1 MLLKAQSIA
10 KAFGPVK
17 VLTDVSLQIN
27 EGDSIGL
34 IGINGA
40 GKSTF
45 LKIILGELKPD
56 TGELIRQTERIGYLE
71 QFAESSSEFTVRD
84 VLGRPYGHI
93 ENIKRRLR
101 EIEELMV
108 AGGDIDWNALAE
120 ENAALESQLAK
131 SDMDDEENLKAALEK
146 VGLSADLMDR
156 TMDTLSGGERT
167 KVMLSRIV
175 VQAEDCDLLV
185 MDEPTSH
192 LDINTVEWLEDYL
205 LKTHCSVLV
214 ISHDRYFLDK
224 IATRMLEIDH
234 GKSREYKGNYSDF
247 IMKKMLDLDRMEK
260 EYRKYAAQKRKQEEI
275 AAQLHKDQW
284 FLTTHKTREKL
295 IAKMEAKE
303 KPEESRE
310 ITVRIQA
317 AHKSGKN
324 VLTCKD
330 LSVELGGRTILEH
343 VNLDIHKGDKI
354 GIFGSNGEGKSTLVK
369 ALLEQIPSKGE
380 LWVAPGAKLGY
391 YSQNHERLDPKLSAE
406 EQILTV
412 IGKDRRADA
421 RQMLARFLLTGDEV
435 ERPIATLS
443 GGQRARVAMCLL
455 LLDETNLLVL
465 DEPTNYLDIPAKHAI
480 EEALTE
486 YDGTILT
493 VTHDRYFLDT
503 VCTKMIEVKDHTT
516 RFFTGTYSEMK
527 GRPNVKEVVMD
538 ADEYR
543 VLSPFTNW
551 VTGKKYAKGDRV
563 LITPAEQKSFEW
575 ALGQGKLKKTGG
587 RQRKKVNVQ
596 KDEDKKGARGP
607 GFLSARGGTGGP
619 PRA

>member
-1 MLLKAQSIA
+1 MLLKAQAIA
-10 KAFGPVK
+10 KSFGPVK

-45 LKIILGELKPD
+45 LKIILGEMKPD
-56 TGELIRQTERIGYLE
+56 TGELIRNTERIGYLE
-71 QFAESSSEFTVRD
+71 QFAESSAEYTVRD

-93 ENIKRRLR
+93 ENIKRRLK
-101 EIEELMV
+101 EIEDQMI

-120 ENAALESQLAK
+120 ENAKLEAQLAA
-131 SDMDDEENLKAALEK
+131 SDMEDEENLRSALEK
-146 VGLSADLMDR
+146 VGLSDDMMDR
-156 TMDTLSGGERT
+156 TMDSLSGGERT

-175 VQAEDCDLLV
+175 VQADDCDLLV

-192 LDINTVEWLEDYL
+192 LDITTVEWLEDYL
-205 LKTHCSVLV
+205 LKTHCAVLV

-224 IATRMLEIDH
+224 IATRMVEISN

-247 IMKKMLDLDRMEK
+247 ILKKMLDLDRMEK
-260 EYRKYAAQKRKQEEI
+260 EYRKYMSQKRKQEEI

-295 IAKMEAKE
+295 IAKMEEKE
-303 KPEESRE
+303 KPEESKE

-324 VLTCKD
+324 VLTAKD
-330 LSVELGGRTILEH
+330 LSVELGNKVILEH

-354 GIFGSNGEGKSTLVK
+354 GVYGSNGEGKSTLVK
-369 ALLEQIPSKGE
+369 ALLGQIDSKGE
-380 LWVAPGAKLGY
+380 LWVAPGAKIGY
-391 YSQNHERLDPKLSAE
+391 YAQNHDRLNMKLTAE
-406 EQILTV
+406 EQLLQL

-421 RQMLARFLLTGDEV
+421 RQMLARFLLVGEDV

-443 GGQRARVAMCLL
+443 GGQRARVAMCML
-455 LLDETNLLVL
+455 LLDATNLLVL

-486 YDGTILT
+486 YDGTIIT

-503 VCTKMIEVKDHTT
+503 VCTKMIEVKDGRATM
-516 RFFTGTYSEMK
+516 FTGTYSEMK
-527 GRPNVKEVVMD
+527 GRPNVREVVMD

-543 VLSPFTNW
+543 VLAPFTNW
-551 VTGKKYAKGDRV
+551 VSGKKYAKGDRV
-563 LITPAEQKSFEW
+563 LITPAEEKSFEW
-575 ALGQGKLKKTGG
+575 AMEQGKLRKTGG
-587 RQRKKVNVQ
+587 RQRKKVNVDPA
-596 KDEDKKGARGP
+596 KD
-607 GFLSARGGTGGP
+607 SS
-619 PRA
+619 